1 MDAASGT
8 SPLSSVTGLAH
19 VAIKAADLAATIA
32 FYSKVLGMQQRPRPP
47 FDFPGAWLGMAD
59 GEALVHLYAGER
71 ARDAGGAVPVGGAA
85 IDHVSFWARGHEAQ
99 RARFAAFGLPY
110 RSQPVPANA
119 LAQLFVYDPNG
130 VLIELTYRL
139 QDEPDAVVGARGGVL
154 RFEPQRYAQFKGT

>member
-1 MDAASGT
+1 MTVASET
-8 SPLSSVTGLAH
+8 SPSSPVSGLAH

-32 FYSKVLGMQQRPRPP
+32 FYSKVLGMQQQPRPP
-47 FDFPGAWLGMAD
+47 FEFPGAWLGIAGGD
-59 GEALVHLYAGER
+59 ALVHLYAGER
-71 ARDAGGAVPVGGAA
+71 ARDAGGAIAVGTAA

-110 RSQPVPANA
+110 RSQPVPANE

-139 QDEPDAVVGARGGVL
+139 RDEPDAVVGARGGVL
-154 RFEPQRYAQFKGT
+154 RFEAERYLQFRG

>member
-1 MDAASGT
+1 MDDAREKSAT
-8 SPLSSVTGLAH
+8 SVTGLAH
-19 VAIKAADLAATIA
+19 VAIKAADLVATIA

-47 FDFPGAWLGMAD
+47 FDFPGAWLGTPE

-71 ARDAGGAVPVGGAA
+71 ARDPGGAIPVGGAA

-110 RSQPVPANA
+110 RSQPVPATE

-139 QDEPDAVVGARGGVL
+139 RDEPDAVVGARGGSL
-154 RFEPQRYAQFKGT
+154 RFEPERYLQFKG

>member
-1 MDAASGT
+1 MNTPKADDAAF
-8 SPLSSVTGLAH
+8 PVIGLAH

-32 FYSKVLGMQQRPRPP
+32 FYSKVIGLQQVPRPP
-47 FDFPGAWLGMAD
+47 FDFPGAWLGIPG
-59 GEALVHLYAGER
+59 GEALIHLYGGHR
-71 ARDAGGAVPVGGAA
+71 ARDASGAAALGGAA
-85 IDHVSFWARGHEAQ
+85 VDHVSLWARGHESQ

-139 QDEPDAVVGARGGVL
+139 ADEPDAMVGQRGSVL
-154 RFEPQRYAQFKGT
+154 RFEPQRYVQFTS